1 MANKPFNSRIQLKH
15 DTEAHWILAQNF
27 SPLAGELIIYDVDA
41 AHSTPRF
48 KVGNGTTNVNNLPFI
63 TNGTNN
69 LVVTTT
75 NASASDSLTAAA
87 LENSLENGQTI
98 FLFLN
103 SATIGSANMS
113 LQFGSNTAI
122 NLYVGASTQLKA
134 AYTAGSL
141 IHLLYNNNKLH
152 VINAPV
158 VI

>member
-48 KVGNGTTNVNNLPFI
+48 KVGDGTTNVNNLPFM
-63 TNGTNN
+63 TSGTNN

-75 NASASDSLTAAA
+75 NISASDSLTAAA

-103 SATIGSANMS
+103 SSTIGSSGIS
-113 LQFGSNTAI
+113 LQFGSSTAI
-122 NLYVGASTQLKA
+122 NLYVGTSTQLVA
-134 AYTAGSL
+134 AYAAGSL

-158 VI
+158 AI